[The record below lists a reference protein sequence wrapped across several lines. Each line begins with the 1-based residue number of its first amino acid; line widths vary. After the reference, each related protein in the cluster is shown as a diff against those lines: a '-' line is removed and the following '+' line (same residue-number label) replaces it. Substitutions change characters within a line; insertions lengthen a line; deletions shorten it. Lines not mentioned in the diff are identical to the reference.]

1 MNTTTAPQFALV
13 KTSTRRVIW
22 KCGCGVKAIDYT
34 ATRTL
39 SYVDR
44 VFGTPH
50 YTEARLTRVVD
61 GVERPES
68 HDFKCPSCKRER
80 RGTVVKGRVSEHKCN
95 AKCLA
100 SKSGVCECSC
110 GGKNHGKNHL

>member
-1 MNTTTAPQFALV
+1 MNTTTDTKPATT
-13 KTSTRRVIW
+13 KTGTRRIIW
-22 KCGCGVKAIDYT
+22 TCGCGTKAIDYT
-34 ATRTL
+34 ATRQL

-44 VFGTPH
+44 VWGTPH

-61 GVERPES
+61 GVERHVS
-68 HDFKCPSCKRER
+68 HDIKCPTCGSDR
-80 RGTVVKGRVSEHKCN
+80 RGAEVKGRVTEHKCN

-110 GGKNHGKNHL
+110 GGKNHGKNYL